1 MFLALV
7 ALPLALAADA
17 TGPAAKVQR
26 LLEDVQETISKNVAD
41 ETIVLSALETF
52 HQQLEASLGKEVAA
66 LQKTLTTLESAQ
78 TTQSGEVATQ
88 KKELRELHDA
98 ADGSSAI
105 ASNYATGT
113 QRVSAKFQGVLMS
126 MEALIALL
134 KTSVVTPDGTLV
146 TQAEPD
152 EHGGSSQVLA
162 AVRKVLV
169 SHKTLVSPPLLAVF
183 AGNSTT
189 PPALTPELLADLTK
203 TLETIENKVEGKK
216 VEALAQF
223 ESKHQKYLAD
233 AKLTAAEQ
241 EKKEGLLAEGK
252 RHFEEVVYAVDFTKA
267 VIGKDQQMV
276 QQLQTYSAA
285 ERKIQGDLKVVRA
298 KQQSTLKNLLELLS
312 GQFKQVA
319 AGTAAAAPAYA
330 APETQHLEWLW
341 EQHAQAQQQ
350 QPQQPPQQQPPSF
363 LQVRAA
369 PKQGSLV
376 GIRSQIEDALQNK
389 EDTHG
394 ILMKIQAALHG
405 QEGTAPDVE
414 NVRQVLAGMQGLLSE
429 LKQQKVSDSAAKQK
443 CDEQMY
449 RLAEGQAAAD
459 ASLSLL
465 GAAKDH
471 LHITASAAKTNLG
484 GIEKKRAALSDLRK
498 EYSKIRNQT
507 TATAETQA
515 KDRQT
520 VILALKKAH
529 TVCTRVLSSEESGA
543 LTMLEQLVSLFQNV
557 QELEQLHARSED
569 ELQSAFTAYIADY
582 EQLLADRKMHYEE
595 SLAQLALTS
604 EELDADRTASAQSS
618 HQLTDVKTA
627 EEQYCEALLQHYS
640 ARDSRRDR
648 LLQLFE
654 QVIPKVPDILNL
666 QRGDDSLSP

>member
-7 ALPLALAADA
+7 ALPLALAVEA

-26 LLEDVQETISKNVAD
+26 LLEDAD

-105 ASNYATGT
+105 AQNYATGT
-113 QRVSAKFQGVLMS
+113 QRVSTKFQGVLMS

-162 AVRKVLV
+162 AVHKVLS
-169 SHKTLVSPPLLAVF
+169 SHKSLVSPPLLAVF
-183 AGNSTT
+183 CSNSTTT
-189 PPALTPELLADLTK
+189 PPALTPELLTDLT
-203 TLETIENKVEGKK
+203 ETIENTVEGKK

-312 GQFKQVA
+312 GQFKAVA
-319 AGTAAAAPAYA
+319 AGDASAAPAYA

-341 EQHAQAQQQ
+341 EQHADKA
-350 QPQQPPQQQPPSF
+350 PTSF
-363 LQVRAA
+363 LQMRAT
-369 PKQGSLV
+369 PHKQGALV

-389 EDTHG
+389 QDTHA

-414 NVRQVLAGMQGLLSE
+414 NVRQVLAGMQSMLTE
-429 LKQQKVSDSAAKQK
+429 LKEQKITETAAKQK

-471 LHITASAAKTNLG
+471 LGITTGAAKTNLG
-484 GIEKKRAALSDLRK
+484 GIEKKRQALSDLRR
-498 EYSKIRNQT
+498 EYGKIRNQT
-507 TATAETQA
+507 VQTAENQA
-515 KDRQT
+515 KDRST

-529 TVCTRVLSSEESGA
+529 TVCGRVLPTEESGA
-543 LTMLEQLVSLFQNV
+543 LTLLEQLVSLFQNV

-569 ELQSAFTAYIADY
+569 ELQSAFSAYIADY

-640 ARDSRRDR
+640 ARSSR
-648 LLQLFE
+648 
-654 QVIPKVPDILNL
+654 
-666 QRGDDSLSP
+666 